1 MKSLMR
7 SFLSF
12 CEALGQARA
21 AASLTRAGK
30 IEEAKAIYGK

>member
-1 MKSLMR
+1 MKSFMR
-7 SFLSF
+7 SFLAF